1 MFDSFPESSY
11 DKEFVNMVSW
21 RRLFPALLTFV
32 QILFCTSSKKPLTFR
47 KTRKSDWFSS
57 PLRQHVLK
65 SLPEREINL
74 DAIRD
79 KNADEPVLSDNNNPL
94 GALQAAQGPH
104 HWQGRPCAYGSD
116 LRLIFSPVMRE
127 VLTDVH
133 WETF

>member
-1 MFDSFPESSY
+1 MFDVFPESSY
-11 DKEFVNMVSW
+11 DKDFVNMVSW
-21 RRLFPALLTFV
+21 GRSFFSTPLTVV

-65 SLPEREINL
+65 SLSEREINL

-79 KNADEPVLSDNNNPL
+79 KSADEPILTDNNNPL

-104 HWQGRPCAYGSD
+104 HWQGGSLSIPLLFKANVASSD
-116 LRLIFSPVMRE
+116 A
-127 VLTDVH
+127 
-133 WETF
+133 